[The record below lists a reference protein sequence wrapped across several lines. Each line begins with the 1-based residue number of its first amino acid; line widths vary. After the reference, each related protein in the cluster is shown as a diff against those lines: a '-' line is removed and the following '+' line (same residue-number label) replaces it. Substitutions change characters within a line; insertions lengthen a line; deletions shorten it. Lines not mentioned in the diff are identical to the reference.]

1 MESMVGKSRISRYR
15 PRLGVAM
22 LSLGVASL
30 ALGAFSGG
38 ASAWEGSCYDYAPTP
53 GAWSELRVAM
63 PDTDIAQLSGQGQQF
78 SDGVLAVVLSGATKA
93 DDTAPLAVDNVGS
106 LDFSATPGVAA
117 VYVRAGGAADKVYL
131 YDQPTTAGAALHAA
145 DATTP
150 VEWVTFCYV
159 PATTEATTSTTST
172 TTSTTTTTLAPS
184 TTLAPTTTAA
194 PQVVVQVTTTAPTEV
209 LGEQLQRAPLPELAF
224 TGRNSTRFLVL
235 GVVLVLAGADVTL
248 ADRLVPR
255 RRPH

>member
-1 MESMVGKSRISRYR
+1 
-15 PRLGVAM
+15 
-22 LSLGVASL
+22 
-30 ALGAFSGG
+30 
-38 ASAWEGSCYDYAPTP
+38 
-53 GAWSELRVAM
+53 
-63 PDTDIAQLSGQGQQF
+63 
-78 SDGVLAVVLSGATKA
+78 
-93 DDTAPLAVDNVGS
+93 
-106 LDFSATPGVAA
+106 
-117 VYVRAGGAADKVYL
+117 VYL
-131 YDQPTTAGAALHAA
+131 YDQPTTAGTSLHAA

-159 PATTEATTSTTST
+159 PPTTETTTST
-172 TTSTTTTTLAPS
+172 TTSTTTTSTTT

-194 PQVVVQVTTTAPTEV
+194 PQVIVEVTTTTPTEV

-235 GVVLVLAGADVTL
+235 GVVLVLAGAGVTL